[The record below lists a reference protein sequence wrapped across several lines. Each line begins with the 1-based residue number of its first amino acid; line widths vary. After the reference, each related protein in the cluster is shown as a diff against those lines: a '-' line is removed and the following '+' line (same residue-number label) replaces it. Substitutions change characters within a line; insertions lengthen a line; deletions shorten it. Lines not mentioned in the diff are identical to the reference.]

1 MNDPRMRSLAH
12 AYLDGTIDADGAAAL
27 SALLERDADA
37 AASFARLALL
47 HDALALDA
55 GAAAIGRASSR
66 RPRRA
71 SSVGRVVALAALVS
85 LAATLSWF
93 ALVTEQ
99 PASAGEIVARLVAA
113 NAGDRTYVIRE
124 RSESAS
130 RLRERRSELPLDGAI
145 VSVRSPN
152 SYALRRT
159 DADGNVEWRGSD
171 GRVAWVAPADGPVRV
186 SNDLHR
192 FAGALPGSQTG
203 VPFVDPHDGLS
214 ELDATYRLHVE
225 AEGPTRSRI
234 VGVRHADA
242 RGGPRRIEITYDPT
256 TSRILTIALDQLPQA
271 RGGPR
276 AVSFELLDD
285 ARLPDDFY
293 GFEAHRAPG
302 HPILRLD

>member
-1 MNDPRMRSLAH
+1 MTPRLASLANE
-12 AYLDGTIDADGAAAL
+12 YLDGTIDADDAAEL

-37 AASFARLALL
+37 AASFARLTLL
-47 HDALALDA
+47 HDALSLEA
-55 GAAAIGRASSR
+55 GAAALGRASARS
-66 RPRRA
+66 PRRA
-71 SSVGRVVALAALVS
+71 SFVGRVVALAALVS
-85 LAATLSWF
+85 LVATLSWF
-93 ALVTEQ
+93 ALKTEQ

-113 NAGDRTYVIRE
+113 NAGDRTYVIRDL
-124 RSESAS
+124 SEPAS
-130 RLRERRSELPLDGAI
+130 RPRETRSDFLLDGAI

-152 SYALRRT
+152 SYALKRT

-171 GRVAWVAPADGPVRV
+171 GHVAWVAPGDGPARV

-203 VPFVDPHDGLS
+203 VPFIDPHDGLS
-214 ELDATYRLHVE
+214 ELDATYRLNVE

-234 VGVRHADA
+234 VGVRRADA

-256 TSRILTIALDQLPQA
+256 TNRILTIRLDQLPQA

-276 AVSFELLDD
+276 AVAFELLDD
-285 ARLPDDFY
+285 APLPDDFY
-293 GFEAHRAPG
+293 GFEAHRAKG